1 MLPSSQTVTKHII
14 DLPDLNT
21 WKIYKKKNTVLCP
34 VLKPDIFAEVFCIFL
49 K

>member
-21 WKIYKKKNTVLCP
+21 WKIYIKKKIQFYVLS
-34 VLKPDIFAEVFCIFL
+34 LNLIFL
-49 K
+49 LKFFVFF